1 MASEPPRIEQLT
13 ATASRTAAVAR
24 LRLSA
29 DGFVY
34 CAAQAVGADW
44 LVSTDEILAAG
55 PRNASRGRE
64 AEVVLDGL
72 EPDRP
77 YEIFCTTRGLAS
89 SALLPFG
96 LAAESRALVRTACCR
111 WLTAELLSPGQDGA
125 AFFLRLQIAPPPTSA
140 VSLLWSLGPA
150 LGLAGSLE
158 LTAEASEWA
167 VPLLSASAAANWSRL
182 VLAVETNSSQLGRG
196 QVSCLRDGLSL
207 PCLALGNN
215 SASSFPAV
223 SFGLAVDFSANSSSL
238 AAAQLVPADP
248 SRPQV
253 SLRCPAVLGPGDE
266 LFVEFADGGRSW
278 AAGTLSLL
286 AAAGP
291 LWSRSLSAA
300 ELAASLPLP
309 APLPANWSAVE
320 VRAVLCDSTGRCG
333 QDGRVV
339 RFSTRTPA
347 ASQLRLL
354 GPSPVS
360 LSPAAALR
368 LQAADLGAADA
379 AETAVSWRL
388 AQGGWAVHF
397 DGLQSFGRA
406 LSLPAFSLRPQS
418 AVLVSALVTGDR
430 PISAAER
437 FVFVRHGRLRAVIPG
452 GLQQSL
458 AAGSLLLL
466 DGRASLDEDRDPAVS
481 RGPWTGLS
489 LRWLCLEERP
499 MLRPCPGLDPNG
511 SSSAAQFR
519 LPTTAEDAGRLL
531 RVFLFLAEAA
541 SGRTASAVTR
551 VELLAPAAAPLVRLL
566 PGAVP
571 AVAGR
576 ERIAVEVTAAAAG
589 GFNGSLRCSTNA
601 TAGGLSWP
609 LVSLSPAEQPV
620 ALAAREA
627 AAVFFFDIA
636 ASAAAA
642 TAGPFLRLA
651 FSLVAGQGGET
662 GATVSL
668 VVALNRPPSAGRLI
682 VRPQEGR
689 GLRDLLSLAAAD
701 WAAEELPLR
710 FSFGLRLNASAL
722 PLLPLQAAAEQPF
735 FLGLFPPL
743 PAALRQPWPFVT
755 VSDGLG
761 AVSSLRADRPLEVLA
776 ADQADLAAVSPASF
790 DPLAANST
798 ENLAGRFQLSRG
810 RDWQFLAAQAAR
822 LAGGDCA
829 ECAVDCLGRERL
841 VGLLFNLT
849 AAAFAEENGLLDSLS
864 LLRPLLVDGP
874 PTEAARDSAVELLRY
889 GLGQLW
895 LLSAAFLEPLAGL
908 GPPDSGRP
916 DVLLLLAALAGPS
929 ACGVPGAD
937 LISWRRIVYP
947 LWRPLAALALRE
959 ALPAMRGLPL
969 AEERGLLSFG
979 LTSQQVRP
987 SAPLVLAL
995 PGPPALARLELAAN
1009 SSPAALFQ
1017 LAVLRPQLND
1027 SRGLNLS
1034 AAPLLLAVE
1043 DRARYCSQAG
1053 AGAAACLLTVET
1065 ALPDGLVALLRRNAT
1080 ELAADCQL
1088 GQAASFSLDCG
1099 AAGNLTAVCPADFEG
1114 RLRLSCP
1121 AALFRPSCS
1130 LAALN
1135 FSQAAAAVG
1144 LGPAVSCEA
1153 VGDWRDGRAVCRC
1166 GLAGLFLDDFLGP
1179 SPAPADRRRLQEE
1192 AVALLRQQRA
1202 VWSGAMLWAELSVS
1216 LEPFQQPQ
1224 KALFLVNHS
1233 WSEEPPA
1240 VSAFPVFLLEL
1251 RGWLLVNTS
1260 RPLDGSLLVA
1270 AADRFLPALREL
1282 AADGLGSAGFRLQR
1296 LLLVNASAAA
1306 SSSLV
1311 LQADLRVVALADCS
1325 AAAALSHLDGLLSA
1339 AWANRSLADGLVVGL
1354 FLKPQAVSGLS
1365 PANSSA
1371 AACGAPSVAPTA
1383 APTASTGAASGG
1395 QAQSQSAVARLAA
1408 HPDVLLALLL
1418 VAALFSLGSLLFAV
1432 LSNREH
1438 FLLAPAT
1445 APAAALASLSR
1456 DKGMGSGLGRAPEDE
1471 DDDGQWRPA
1480 PSRLRHRNISRSLS
1494 RSTQQPP
1501 LAEAFPFPNP
1511 SNPNP
1516 SPASSS
1522 AYPLPLPM
1530 PFPMPLPYQYP
1541 YGPYLPSYPQPPQPP
1556 AAPAASLLALGASP
1570 PPAAGQLAR
1579 RPSVGL
1585 SVRFADAEESK
1596 TSPRPFPR
1604 LFSEEKEREP
1614 AEPEA
1619 AASEAEGGGLQLDT
1633 ELIHQADPAFH
1644 SDKAVPQST
1653 LRNRKNRRWPGT
1665 ADYLVP
1671 EYAAN
1676 SPIGPSE
1683 SPVITPFNPPA
1694 SSSSS
1699 RIAAFSP
1706 GRKSPSRQLSHL
1718 HPVLRDSLRRRPAAR
1733 PFAGDET
1740 EDLQRAREEA
1750 RSALLTSYF
1759 VTALRGS
1766 DSESSD
1772 DSADD
1777 R

>member
-1 MASEPPRIEQLT
+1 LASEPPRIEQLT

-182 VLAVETNSSQLGRG
+182 VLAVETNSAQLGRG

-253 SLRCPAVLGPGDE
+253 SLRCPAVLAPGDE

-360 LSPAAALR
+360 LSPTAALR

-576 ERIAVEVTAAAAG
+576 ERIAVEVTAAAAD

-627 AAVFFFDIA
+627 AVVFFFDLA

-651 FSLVAGQGGET
+651 FSLVSGQGGET

-1260 RPLDGSLLVA
+1260 RPLNGSLLVA

-1282 AADGLGSAGFRLQR
+1282 AASARP
-1296 LLLVNASAAA
+1296 ASG
-1306 SSSLV
+1306 
-1311 LQADLRVVALADCS
+1311 CS
-1325 AAAALSHLDGLLSA
+1325 GCCWSTRPRPRRRRWCCRPIC
-1339 AWANRSLADGLVVGL
+1339 AW
-1354 FLKPQAVSGLS
+1354 S
-1365 PANSSA
+1365 PW
-1371 AACGAPSVAPTA
+1371 PTA
-1383 APTASTGAASGG
+1383 RPRPLCRTWTACCRPPGPIARWRTASWS
-1395 QAQSQSAVARLAA
+1395 
-1408 HPDVLLALLL
+1408 
-1418 VAALFSLGSLLFAV
+1418 
-1432 LSNREH
+1432 
-1438 FLLAPAT
+1438 
-1445 APAAALASLSR
+1445 
-1456 DKGMGSGLGRAPEDE
+1456 
-1471 DDDGQWRPA
+1471 
-1480 PSRLRHRNISRSLS
+1480 
-1494 RSTQQPP
+1494 
-1501 LAEAFPFPNP
+1501 
-1511 SNPNP
+1511 
-1516 SPASSS
+1516 
-1522 AYPLPLPM
+1522 
-1530 PFPMPLPYQYP
+1530 
-1541 YGPYLPSYPQPPQPP
+1541 
-1556 AAPAASLLALGASP
+1556 
-1570 PPAAGQLAR
+1570 
-1579 RPSVGL
+1579 
-1585 SVRFADAEESK
+1585 
-1596 TSPRPFPR
+1596 
-1604 LFSEEKEREP
+1604 
-1614 AEPEA
+1614 
-1619 AASEAEGGGLQLDT
+1619 
-1633 ELIHQADPAFH
+1633 
-1644 SDKAVPQST
+1644 
-1653 LRNRKNRRWPGT
+1653 
-1665 ADYLVP
+1665 
-1671 EYAAN
+1671 
-1676 SPIGPSE
+1676 
-1683 SPVITPFNPPA
+1683 A
-1694 SSSSS
+1694 SSSSRRQS
-1699 RIAAFSP
+1699 AASP
-1706 GRKSPSRQLSHL
+1706 RPTPRPR
-1718 HPVLRDSLRRRPAAR
+1718 PVALPRWLPRRPRRPRPGRPAAARRRASR
-1733 PFAGDET
+1733 PWRGWRPTRTCCWRCCWWPRCSRWARCSSRCCPIESTSSSPRPPPLPRPWPRSPGTRAWARAWAGPPRT
-1740 EDLQRAREEA
+1740 RTTTASGGRRPVGCGTGTSRAPSAARHSSRRWPRPSRSPTLATLTLAPPAPAPIPCPCQCPCPTSTRTAPTCPATRSRPSPPRPQRPRCSLWAPRHPPLPGNWRA
-1750 RSALLTSYF
+1750 GRRSA
-1759 VTALRGS
+1759 
-1766 DSESSD
+1766 
-1772 DSADD
+1772 
-1777 R
+1777 